1 MRGVEDVCYFNQSG
15 NERRGQESEF
25 AFELFLLFMRQRVEA
40 ENSEEQLDC
49 VYSKPPC
56 KMIYR
61 EANAGQ
67 HATVVLIRW
76 SCSLVAYLQPAHLLL
91 HDIPALRELV
101 GVQENSEIGTVS
113 HQITAG
119 NPPTMACPWVAS
131 IGVDNHY
138 IPLS

>member
-40 ENSEEQLDC
+40 EDPEEQLDC
-49 VYSKPPC
+49 VYSKPPSEI
-56 KMIYR
+56 IYR

-67 HATVVLIRW
+67 HATVVLVRR
-76 SCSLVAYLQPAHLLL
+76 SCLVAHLEPAHLLL

-113 HQITAG
+113 H
-119 NPPTMACPWVAS
+119 
-131 IGVDNHY
+131 
-138 IPLS
+138 